1 MNTFYAALFGLVE
14 GLTEFL
20 PVSSTAH
27 LMLTTDILRRALGA
41 DPSKN
46 HETFEIVIQLGAILA
61 VVVLY
66 WRALFVEWRV
76 TLRVAIAFF
85 PTGLLGWLLH
95 DVIKNDLLKSTPV
108 ALWSLALGG
117 LFIIVFE
124 WLHRDKPDDAATLS
138 KISYGQAFII
148 GVCQALAMIPGVSRS
163 AATVL
168 GGLAVGVRRR
178 TSVEFSFLLAVPTMV
193 AASGYTMYKQYKEGG
208 GLSPDEGQFLAVGFI
223 TSFIVAIV
231 AIRFLL
237 GFVKTHTFLPFG
249 VYRILLVLAFVT
261 ALITGVLPK

>member
-1 MNTFYAALFGLVE
+1 VNMLYAALFGLVE

-27 LMLTTDILRRALGA
+27 LMLTTRILGV
-41 DPSKN
+41 DPSTTHK
-46 HETFEIVIQLGAILA
+46 TFEIVIQLGAILA

-66 WRALFVEWRV
+66 WRALFVEWAV
-76 TLRVAIAFF
+76 MLRVAIGFF
-85 PTGLLGWLLH
+85 PTGLLGLLLH
-95 DVIKNDLLKSTPV
+95 DVIKRYLLESVDV

-117 LFIIVFE
+117 AFIIVFE
-124 WLHRDKPDDAATLS
+124 WLHRDKPDDAAALS
-138 KISYGQAFII
+138 KISYWQAFVI

-178 TSVEFSFLLAVPTMV
+178 TAVEFSFLLAVPTMV

-208 GLSPDEGQFLAVGFI
+208 GLSGEEGQFLAVGFV

-231 AIRFLL
+231 AIRLLL

-249 VYRILLVLAFVT
+249 IYRILLVLAFVA
-261 ALITGVLPK
+261 ALATGAIPK

>member
-1 MNTFYAALFGLVE
+1 VNTLYAALFGLVE

-27 LMLTTDILRRALGA
+27 LMLTTRILGV
-41 DPSKN
+41 DPSTTHK
-46 HETFEIVIQLGAILA
+46 TFEIVIQLGAIIA

-66 WRALFVEWRV
+66 WRALFVEWAV

-85 PTGLLGWLLH
+85 PTGILGLLLH
-95 DVIKNDLLKSTPV
+95 DVIKKHLLESIDV

-124 WLHRDKPDDAATLS
+124 WWHREKADDAAALA
-138 KISYGQAFII
+138 KITYGQAFVI

-168 GGLAVGVRRR
+168 GGLAVGVKRR

-208 GLSPDEGQFLAVGFI
+208 GLSPDEGQFLAVGFVA
-223 TSFIVAIV
+223 SFIVAIA

-249 VYRILLVLAFVT
+249 VYRILLVLAFCA
-261 ALITGVLPK
+261 ALASGVLPK